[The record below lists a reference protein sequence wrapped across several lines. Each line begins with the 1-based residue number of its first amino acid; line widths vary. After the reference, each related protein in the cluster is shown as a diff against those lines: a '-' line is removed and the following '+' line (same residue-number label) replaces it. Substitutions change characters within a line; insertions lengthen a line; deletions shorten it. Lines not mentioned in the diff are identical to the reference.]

1 MALPSTF
8 LYVVGNLYCGPGRV
22 EDSGLGMGAR
32 SGRQTTRG
40 GLGGQHGET
49 HLLGQAVFKDRRG
62 SPKKVLS
69 LKGGGDSGRPFLKD
83 TLSPLVCPET

>member
-1 MALPSTF
+1 MALPSTY
-8 LYVVGNLYCGPGRV
+8 LYMVGNLYCGPGRV

-49 HLLGQAVFKDRRG
+49 HLLGQAVFKDRSGESQEGAELEGWRG
-62 SPKKVLS
+62 LWETIPERHTQPFGLS
-69 LKGGGDSGRPFLKD
+69 
-83 TLSPLVCPET
+83 